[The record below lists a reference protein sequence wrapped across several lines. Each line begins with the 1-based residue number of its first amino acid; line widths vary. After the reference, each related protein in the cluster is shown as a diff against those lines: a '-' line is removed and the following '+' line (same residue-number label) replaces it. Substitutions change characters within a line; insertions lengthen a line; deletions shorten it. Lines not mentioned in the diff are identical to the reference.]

1 MVEQTFHGKVVIHG
15 HGKKVQVQLPPE
27 EARVRAVA
35 EVVQALINGVRDGN
49 DVNLNSLKMAASS
62 KYMLPRAPKLVE
74 IIAAVPE
81 EYRNVLLPQ
90 LRAEVLADQLL
101 HPVHAAISLV
111 ARGLG
116 NGLHLMQQLPFLL
129 AGL

>member
-1 MVEQTFHGKVVIHG
+1 MVEQTFHGKVIIHG
-15 HGKKVQVQLPPE
+15 HGKKVKVQLPPE

-49 DVNLNSLKMAASS
+49 DVDLNSLKMAASS

-90 LRAEVLADQLL
+90 LRAK
-101 HPVHAAISLV
+101 PVRTASGIAVV
-111 ARGLG
+111 AVMSKPHRCPHIATTGAKG
-116 NGLHLMQQLPFLL
+116 
-129 AGL
+129 